1 MKKERIKKLCKA
13 LGKKLHIAKEEPLS
27 SIMIVGDE
35 LYINGKPIDKTDL
48 KDLVMLYRIRG
59 LM

>member
-1 MKKERIKKLCKA
+1 MKKEKIKKFCKA
-13 LGKKLHIAKEEPLS
+13 LGKKLHLTKEEPLT
-27 SIMIVGDE
+27 SIMIINDE

-48 KDLVMLYRIRG
+48 KDVVMLYRIRG

>member
-1 MKKERIKKLCKA
+1 MKKEQFKKLCKA
-13 LGKKLHIAKEEPLS
+13 LGKKLRLTKEEPLS
-27 SIMIVGDE
+27 NITIVGDE